1 MVFKGDNIPYSEL
14 AKDLF
19 SGSET
24 QQIVPFLG
32 AGVSISA
39 RGGPADSANAALE
52 QDPRITKALACLKEP
67 GKDHPDAQGKPRA
80 SLDDATMLYAETA
93 LEIAFVLQQI
103 RSSAIPAADSDVLQ
117 RLIDDPYPPSAGD
130 LVDLFSQSAS
140 FVSFDEVLSR
150 IAKRLGRPVDGPSR
164 DALLAL
170 LRLIAAIV
178 GASAAPLSSISAYF
192 EVVWRRPRLL
202 NSLGDILLNKNRPTP
217 THQLIARAAAWHL
230 NPRKRKDGAALPDGR
245 GDYLIMTT
253 NYDCLMETALQV
265 PYVVLSMSMTDFFT
279 RPRFGNMAEDVKAAF
294 MRANPP
300 RSANKFALARP
311 TPNEDDADAVV
322 KAAADLRLA
331 IVYKIHGCIQE
342 WKDPQNPQDTIVIS
356 DNDYV
361 ANISRF
367 SHNDG
372 VIPVCVSDIL
382 KGQQSKE
389 QQGLKGQQSKR
400 QEQPYFLF
408 LGYSLSDWNI
418 RGMLRAIRV
427 KRAGE
432 GNEEQDYGDY
442 TVVRNFTL
450 IDETF
455 FTQNKIRIIHEDLK
469 NFAPAMESKREAR
482 YGP

>member
-1 MVFKGDNIPYSEL
+1 MFVPVVVVSAPGTMVFKGDNIPYYDL

-19 SGSET
+19 SASET

-39 RGGPADSANAALE
+39 RGGAPESTAPTPPE
-52 QDPRITKALACLKEP
+52 DPRIAKALACLKEP
-67 GKDHPDAQGKPRA
+67 GQNN
-80 SLDDATMLYAETA
+80 LDDATLLYAETA
-93 LEIAFVLQQI
+93 LEIAFVLQQL
-103 RSSAIPAADSDVLQ
+103 RSSAKSAGDSDVLQ
-117 RLIDDPYPPSAGD
+117 RLVDDPYPPSAGD

-150 IAKRLGRPVDGPSR
+150 IAKRLGRPVDGATR

-170 LRLIAAIV
+170 LRMIAVIV

-192 EVVWRRPRLL
+192 EVVRRRSRLL
-202 NSLGDILLNKNRPTP
+202 DNLGEILINKLQPTP
-217 THQLIARAAAWHL
+217 THHLIARAAAWHL
-230 NPRKRKDGAALPDGR
+230 TPRQRKDGIPLPDGR

-265 PYVVLSMSMTDFFT
+265 PYAVLSMSMTDFLI
-279 RPRFGNMAEDVKAAF
+279 RPRFGNMAEPLKEAF
-294 MRANPP
+294 AKANPP
-300 RSANKFALARP
+300 RPANKFALLRP
-311 TPNEDDADAVV
+311 TPNETASDDVV
-322 KAAADLRLA
+322 KAAANLCMA
-331 IVYKIHGCIQE
+331 IVYKIHGCIAE
-342 WKDPQNPQDTIVIS
+342 WKSPAKQDTIVIS

-361 ANISRF
+361 ANISHF
-367 SHNDG
+367 SHING
-372 VIPVCVSDIL
+372 VIPLCVSNIL
-382 KGQQSKE
+382 MGQQ
-389 QQGLKGQQSKR
+389 QS
-400 QEQPYFLF
+400 QSQQPYFLF

-432 GNEEQDYGDY
+432 GNEETDYGDF

-469 NFAPAMESKREAR
+469 NFTPTMDGNREAR